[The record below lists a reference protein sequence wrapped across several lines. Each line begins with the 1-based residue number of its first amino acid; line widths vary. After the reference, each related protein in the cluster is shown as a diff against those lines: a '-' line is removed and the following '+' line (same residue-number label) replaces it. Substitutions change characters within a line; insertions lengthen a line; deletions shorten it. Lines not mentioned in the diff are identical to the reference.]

1 MVLLKRNIHLSKILL
16 RKSKLVLWIK
26 IWYIKNC
33 NHKHKELKG
42 LIIYQ
47 ECMIVKILLTA
58 DYMEFSLVIQFQ
70 MMLIKEKTN
79 YMKQGIIF
87 LQKVMK
93 VKIKHQVSSVE

>member
-1 MVLLKRNIHLSKILL
+1 
-16 RKSKLVLWIK
+16 
-26 IWYIKNC
+26 
-33 NHKHKELKG
+33 
-42 LIIYQ
+42 
-47 ECMIVKILLTA
+47 MIVKILLTA

-93 VKIKHQVSSVE
+93 VKIKHQVYSVE